1 MTFSSAGKAH
11 GANYRHNTTLF
22 RAWRSYHGNCSEQ
35 KNYRLFR
42 VFRFFSARMRGFVSY
57 AHSDRGICDAVMKPL
72 KAIARVYGIDEFW
85 VDTNTPTGKCFR
97 YGYEEAIKNSSIHVL
112 MISTNYIWSDEIM
125 DRELPLINEKFRMH
139 GDLILPV
146 ILDDCLW
153 ESVIGSLLASPRDAA
168 GNLKPL
174 IKWRPQREGVECIGR
189 QLAAAVGAHFKISPK
204 QIFAWDAHA

>member
-1 MTFSSAGKAH
+1 M
-11 GANYRHNTTLF
+11 
-22 RAWRSYHGNCSEQ
+22 Q
-35 KNYRLFR
+35 
-42 VFRFFSARMRGFVSY
+42 GFVSY

-85 VDTNTPTGKCFR
+85 LDANTPTGRCFR
-97 YGYEEAIKNSSIHVL
+97 AGYEEAIENSSIHVL

-125 DRELPLINEKFRMH
+125 ERELPLINEKFLKY

-174 IKWRPQREGVECIGR
+174 VKWRPQRDGVECVGR
-189 QLAAAVGAHFKISPK
+189 QLASAVGEHFKISPK
-204 QIFAWDAHA
+204 QIFAWNAPA